1 LKKITG
7 LEGGPLGNDLYR
19 LEQFHCH
26 WGENSDE
33 GSEHTVDGK
42 AYPGEVE
49 LFVHH
54 TFSVLFSLDIF
65 KMPFRVVTFYF

>member
-1 LKKITG
+1 LAKITG

-42 AYPGEVE
+42 AYPGEVGFFT
-49 LFVHH
+49 LRISFTFVLEK
-54 TFSVLFSLDIF
+54 TKCLN
-65 KMPFRVVTFYF
+65 RVVILFLK